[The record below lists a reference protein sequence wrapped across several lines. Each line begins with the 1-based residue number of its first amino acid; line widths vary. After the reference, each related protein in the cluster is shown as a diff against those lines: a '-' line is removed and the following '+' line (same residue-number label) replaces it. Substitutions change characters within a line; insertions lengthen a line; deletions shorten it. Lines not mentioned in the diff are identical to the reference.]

1 MNDQSKIP
9 VTLEEI
15 PFADLHISDLN
26 PRKVVNDTSIAT
38 LAENIRAYGLIQNLA
53 GFRDEAGVGVV
64 VGGRR
69 YRALALLQDNKRF
82 QMVTVKMA
90 PDQATAEYWATSE
103 NAQREALH
111 PADEIQDF
119 GAMEKRGATVADVA
133 TAYGATE
140 AHVYRRLALANLP
153 CPVIDALRSGDI
165 SLSNA
170 AAFTI
175 SDDEKLTL
183 EILENVRGQ
192 GESDHRIKKMLKPD
206 AVKDSDR
213 RAVYVGVEAY
223 IEAGGRTSSDLFADE
238 VLIDDPAILDALF
251 GKKLAEASE
260 ALIAQGWKWA
270 EPINDSYIGWYQID
284 DMKLARIYAQSGQ
297 LSEDQVEEF
306 EALEELADDDTL
318 DDDGKAKLTA
328 LQLIVDGT
336 FTDEQKAHAGVLAF
350 IDNSGTL
357 KFETGLVR
365 GADKKAALE
374 AGVLAKSNHTGNA
387 GTKSPISNKLRID
400 LDRITTGARQDA
412 SLRDPEMLLAL
423 FAFQLSGKSG
433 YTSVFGLRKDEV
445 ANVPTTEMAGYT
457 LDDRLTKPT
466 PSAKFGSD
474 MGRVFRAYKAKGPEF
489 IMEEITRHLASQ
501 LTTDAELAEV
511 IDKTVDTNV
520 RDNFTPTAENFFGRV
535 GRPYLIDLWR
545 DLLDLPE
552 DHPTATTF
560 AKLKKSEKAA
570 KMEAL
575 FGDPEVRKAH
585 NLTDAQA
592 KRIDTWLPQG
602 MA

>member
-1 MNDQSKIP
+1 MNDQSNIP

-53 GFRDEAGVGVV
+53 GFRDETGVGVV
-64 VGGRR
+64 VGGRQ
-69 YRALALLQDNKRF
+69 YRALALLQDDERF
-82 QMVTVKMA
+82 QIVTVKMA

-119 GAMEKRGATVADVA
+119 GAMEKRGATVADIA

-140 AHVYRRLALANLP
+140 AHVYRRLALAALP

-175 SDDEKLTL
+175 SDDEKLAL
-183 EILENVRGQ
+183 EVLENVRGH

-206 AVKDSDR
+206 AVKNSDR

-238 VLIDDPAILDALF
+238 VLIDDPAILDELF
-251 GKKLAEASE
+251 GKKLADASG
-260 ALIAQGWKWA
+260 ALIAEGWKWA

-284 DMKLARIYAQSGQ
+284 EMKLARIYAENGDLTEEQGQ
-297 LSEDQVEEF
+297 EYD
-306 EALEELADDDTL
+306 ALAELAEGDVL
-318 DDDGKAKLTA
+318 DEEGQAKLTA
-328 LQLIVDGT
+328 LQLILDGT
-336 FTDEQKAHAGVLAF
+336 FTDEQKAHAGVLVYV
-350 IDNSGTL
+350 DRSG
-357 KFETGLVR
+357 KVQCETGLIR
-365 GADKKAALE
+365 GTDKNAAID
-374 AGVLAKSNHTGNA
+374 AGVLTKSNHAGST

-400 LDRITTGARQDA
+400 LDRIATGARQHA
-412 SLRDPEMLLAL
+412 VLRDPDLLLAL
-423 FAFQLSGKSG
+423 LAFQLSGKSG
-433 YTSVFGLRKDEV
+433 YTSVFGLHKDEV
-445 ANVPTTEMAGYT
+445 ANTPTTEMAGYK
-457 LDDRLTKPT
+457 LDERLTKTTQP
-466 PSAKFGSD
+466 AKFGSD
-474 MGRVFRAYKAKGPEF
+474 MGRVFRAYKAKGPAF
-489 IMEEITRHLASQ
+489 VMEEITRHLAKL
-501 LTTDAELAEV
+501 LTVDEDLGAV
-511 IDKTVDTNV
+511 IDKAVETDI
-520 RDNFTPTAENFFGRV
+520 RENFTPTAANFFGRV
-535 GRPYLIDLWR
+535 GGPYLVNLWCE
-545 DLLDLPE
+545 LLDLTE

-560 AKLKKSEKAA
+560 AKLTKSEKAE

-575 FGDPEVRKAH
+575 FRDPELRKAH
-585 NLTDAQA
+585 SITEAQA
-592 KRIDTWLPQG
+592 KRIDTWLPEG

>member
-26 PRKVVNDTSIAT
+26 PRKVVNDASIAT
-38 LAENIRAYGLIQNLA
+38 LAENIRAYGLIQNLG
-53 GFRDEAGVGVV
+53 GFRDKAGVGVV

-69 YRALALLQDNKRF
+69 YRALALLQDHKRF
-82 QMVTVKMA
+82 QMVTVKIA
-90 PDQATAEYWATSE
+90 PDLATAEYWATSE

-119 GAMEKRGATVADVA
+119 GAMEKRGATVADIA

-140 AHVYRRLALANLP
+140 AHVYRRLALAALP
-153 CPVIDALRSGDI
+153 CPVIDALRSGEI

-183 EILENVRGQ
+183 EVLENVRGHS
-192 GESDHRIKKMLKPD
+192 ESDHRIKKMLKPD
-206 AVKDSDR
+206 AIKDSDR
-213 RAVYVGVEAY
+213 RAVFVGLDAY

-251 GKKLAEASE
+251 GKKLTEASE

-284 DMKLARIYAQSGQ
+284 DMKLARVYAESGQ
-297 LSEDQVEEF
+297 LSEDQVAEF
-306 EALEELADDDTL
+306 DKLEELADDEKL
-318 DDDGKAKLTA
+318 ADDAKAKLAA

-336 FTDEQKAHAGVLAF
+336 FTDEQKAHAGALVF

-357 KFETGLVR
+357 QCETGLVR
-365 GADKKAALE
+365 STDKKAALE
-374 AGVLAKSNHTGNA
+374 AGVLAKSNHTGST

-412 SLRDPEMLLAL
+412 SLRDPDMLLAL

-433 YTSVFGLRKDEV
+433 YASVFGLRKDEV
-445 ANVPTTEMAGYT
+445 ANVPTTQMAGYA
-457 LDDRLTKPT
+457 LDERLTKTTRP
-466 PSAKFGSD
+466 AKFGSD

-489 IMEEITRHLASQ
+489 IMEEITRHLAALLSVDED
-501 LTTDAELAEV
+501 LGDV
-511 IDKTVDTNV
+511 IDKSVQTDI
-520 RDNFTPTAENFFGRV
+520 RENFTPTAANFFGRV
-535 GRPYLIDLWR
+535 GGPYLVNLWR
-545 DLLDLPE
+545 ELLDLPE

-560 AKLKKSEKAA
+560 AKLKKSEKAE
-570 KMEAL
+570 KLEAL
-575 FGDPEVRKAH
+575 FGDPEMRKAH
-585 NLTDAQA
+585 SISEAQS
-592 KRIDTWLPQG
+592 KRIDTWLPEG
-602 MA
+602 MS

>member
-1 MNDQSKIP
+1 MNDQSNIP
-9 VTLEEI
+9 VTLEDI

-26 PRKVVNDTSIAT
+26 PRKVINDASIIT

-69 YRALALLQDNKRF
+69 YRALAVLQDNKRF
-82 QMVTVKMA
+82 QVVTIKMA

-119 GAMEKRGATVADVA
+119 GAMEKRGATVADIA

-153 CPVIDALRSGDI
+153 CPVIDALRSGEI

-183 EILENVRGQ
+183 KVLENVRGT
-192 GESDHRIKKMLKPD
+192 GETEHRIKKMLKPD

-213 RAVYVGVEAY
+213 RAVYVGLKAY
-223 IEAGGRTSSDLFADE
+223 MEAGGRTSSDLFADE
-238 VLIDDPAILDALF
+238 VLIDDPAILDELF

-260 ALIAQGWKWA
+260 AMIAEGWKWA

-306 EALEELADDDTL
+306 DALEELADDATL
-318 DDDGKAKLTA
+318 EDEGKAKLAA

-336 FTDEQKAHAGVLAF
+336 FTDEQKAHAGVLVF

-365 GADKKAALE
+365 CADKKAAIE
-374 AGVLAKSNHTGNA
+374 AGILAKSNHTGSA

-457 LDDRLTKPT
+457 LDERLTKMT
-466 PSAKFGSD
+466 PPAKFGSD

-489 IMEEITRHLASQ
+489 IMEEILRHLATLLSV
-501 LTTDAELAEV
+501 DDEVGEV
-511 IDKTVDTNV
+511 IDKAVQTDI
-520 RDNFTPTAENFFGRV
+520 RENFTPTAANFFGRV
-535 GRPYLIDLWR
+535 GGPYLVNLWR
-545 DLLDLPE
+545 ELLDLPE

-560 AKLKKSEKAA
+560 AKLKKGEKVE

-575 FGDPEVRKAH
+575 FCDPVVRSAH
-585 NLTDAQA
+585 IVTDAQA
-592 KRIDTWLPQG
+592 KRIDAWLPEG

>member
-1 MNDQSKIP
+1 MNDQSNIP
-9 VTLEEI
+9 VTLEDI

-26 PRKVVNDTSIAT
+26 PRKVINDASIIT

-69 YRALALLQDNKRF
+69 YRALAVLQDDKRF
-82 QMVTVKMA
+82 QVVTIKMA

-119 GAMEKRGATVADVA
+119 GAMEKRGATVADIA

-153 CPVIDALRSGDI
+153 CPVIDALRSGEI

-183 EILENVRGQ
+183 KVLENVRGT
-192 GESDHRIKKMLKPD
+192 GETEHRIKKMLKPD

-213 RAVYVGVEAY
+213 HAVYVGLKAY
-223 IEAGGRTSSDLFADE
+223 MKAGGRTSSDLFADE
-238 VLIDDPAILDALF
+238 VLIDDPAILDELF

-260 ALIAQGWKWA
+260 AMIAEGWKWA

-306 EALEELADDDTL
+306 DALEELADDATL
-318 DDDGKAKLTA
+318 EDEGKAKLAA

-336 FTDEQKAHAGVLAF
+336 FTDEQKAHAGVLVF

-365 GADKKAALE
+365 CADKKAAIE
-374 AGVLAKSNHTGNA
+374 AGILAKSNHTGSA

-457 LDDRLTKPT
+457 LDERLTKMT
-466 PSAKFGSD
+466 PPAKFGSD

-489 IMEEITRHLASQ
+489 IMEEILRHLASQ
-501 LTTDAELAEV
+501 LTTDAELADV

-535 GRPYLIDLWR
+535 GGPYLIGLWR
-545 DLLDLPE
+545 DLLDLSE

-560 AKLKKSEKAA
+560 AKLKKTEKAD
-570 KMEAL
+570 KLEAL
-575 FGDPEVRKAH
+575 FGDPEVREAH

-592 KRIDTWLPQG
+592 KRIDTWLPEG

>member
-1 MNDQSKIP
+1 MNDLSNVP

-26 PRKVVNDTSIAT
+26 PRQVVNDASIIT
-38 LAENIRAYGLIQNLA
+38 LAQNIRAYGLIQNLG

-69 YRALALLQDNKRF
+69 YRALALLKDNKRF
-82 QMVTVKMA
+82 QTVTVKMA

-119 GAMEKRGATVADVA
+119 GAMEKRGATVADIA

-183 EILENVRGQ
+183 EVLENVRGQ

-213 RAVYVGVEAY
+213 RAVYVGLDAY

-284 DMKLARIYAQSGQ
+284 DMKLARIYAESGQ

-306 EALEELADDDTL
+306 DALEELADDDTL

-336 FTDEQKAHAGVLAF
+336 FSDEQKAHAGVLVF

-357 KFETGLVR
+357 QFETGLVR
-365 GADKKAALE
+365 GADKKAAIE
-374 AGVLAKSNHTGNA
+374 AGVLAKSNDTGNA

-445 ANVPTTEMAGYT
+445 ANVPTTQMAGYT
-457 LDDRLTKPT
+457 LDERLTKPT
-466 PSAKFGSD
+466 PPAKFGSD
-474 MGRVFRAYKAKGPEF
+474 MGRVFLAYKAKGPEF

-501 LTTDAELAEV
+501 LTTDAELADV
-511 IDKTVDTNV
+511 IDKTVDTNL

-535 GRPYLIDLWR
+535 GGPYLIDLWR
-545 DLLDLPE
+545 ELLGLPE

-560 AKLKKSEKAA
+560 AKLKKREKAD

-575 FGDPEVRKAH
+575 FSNPEVRKAH
-585 NLTDAQA
+585 NVTEAQA
-592 KRIDTWLPQG
+592 KRIDTWLPDG